1 MLKRL
6 CVILA
11 LFFASF
17 AAIAKADVTNPYAQ
31 MQEAAKQLFS
41 SFDAEKAEIARN
53 PELLKTL
60 VRKDLIPYIQ
70 VKYAGA
76 LILGSSYEK
85 ATKPERDAY
94 FTAFENYLVQ
104 ALAQALSLY
113 DGQDYQIESA
123 KDLTGKDIVSIRI
136 LLVSHDKN
144 QQPIRLDFQW
154 RKNTRSG
161 EWKAYDMIAE
171 GVSMVSTKQNEW
183 ATTLRQNG
191 IAALTKQLQQAA
203 DQPIKLQTK

>member
-6 CVILA
+6 LVIVT
-11 LFFASF
+11 LFCLSF
-17 AAIAKADVTNPYAQ
+17 ATLAKTDAMDPYAQ
-31 MQEAAKQLFS
+31 MQEAAKTLFS
-41 SFDAEKAEIARN
+41 SFDAEKAAIAKN
-53 PELLKTL
+53 PELLKDL
-60 VRKDLIPYIQ
+60 VRKDLLPYIQ

-85 ATKPERDAY
+85 ATKAERDAY
-94 FTAFENYLVQ
+94 FVAFENYLVQ

-113 DGQDYQIESA
+113 NGQNYQIETA

-136 LLVSHDKN
+136 LLISSDKN

-203 DQPIKLQTK
+203 DQPIKPQTN